1 MLSCC
6 GGSPRRLRCQ
16 AETMANMGNVAD
28 PDSLAARY
36 LSTFFLGEFIGLI
49 AFSTENLKID
59 GTDLQILACLVHFS
73 SWQAIN
79 EGIDN
84 GTISTENFDPEQIA
98 HKPVNAKSIYLTLG
112 MSRETVRR
120 RLIDLES
127 RGVFQKVEGGYIF
140 PVQRGDADFSR
151 DIRIHMLGMAK
162 RMQQRLKNIM
172 PDEA

>member
-1 MLSCC
+1 
-6 GGSPRRLRCQ
+6 
-16 AETMANMGNVAD
+16 MANMGNVSD

-36 LSTFFLGEFIGLI
+36 ISTFFLGEFVGLI
-49 AFSTENLKID
+49 ALGTEYLKID
-59 GTDLQILACLVHFS
+59 GPDLQILACIAHYS

-84 GTISTENFDPEQIA
+84 GTISTENFDPEQIV

-120 RLIDLES
+120 RLVDLES
-127 RGVFQKVEGGYIF
+127 RGIFQKVEGGYIF

-151 DIRIHMLGMAK
+151 DILAYMLGMAK
-162 RMQQRLKNIM
+162 RVQQRLKKIM

>member
-1 MLSCC
+1 MLVFC
-6 GGSPRRLRCQ
+6 GGSPRRSRCQ
-16 AETMANMGNVAD
+16 AETMANMGNLAD

-36 LSTFFLGEFIGLI
+36 LSTFLLGEFIGLI
-49 AFSTENLKID
+49 AFCTDKLKID
-59 GTDLQILACLVHFS
+59 VADLQIVACIAHFS

-84 GTISTENFDPEQIA
+84 GTISTENFDPEQIV

-120 RLIDLES
+120 RLIFLASSGIFE
-127 RGVFQKVEGGYIF
+127 KVEGGYIF

-151 DIRIHMLGMAK
+151 DIRAYMLGMAK
-162 RMQQRLKNIM
+162 RVQQRLKNIM

>member
-1 MLSCC
+1 MENCYRFWCS
-6 GGSPRRLRCQ
+6 
-16 AETMANMGNVAD
+16 TMALTNTGNVPD

-36 LSTFFLGEFIGLI
+36 LSTFFLGEFIGLT
-49 AFSTENLKID
+49 AFCTEKLKID
-59 GTDLQILACLVHFS
+59 GADLQILASLVHFS

-84 GTISTENFDPEQIA
+84 GTISAENFDPAQIV

-120 RLIDLES
+120 RLVYMTS
-127 RGVFQKVEGGYIF
+127 RGLFEKVDGGYIF

-151 DIRIHMLGMAK
+151 DIRLYMIGMAK
-162 RMQQRLKNIM
+162 RVQQRLKQIL

>member
-1 MLSCC
+1 
-6 GGSPRRLRCQ
+6 
-16 AETMANMGNVAD
+16 MANMGNVAD

-59 GTDLQILACLVHFS
+59 GTDLQILTCLAHFS

-98 HKPVNAKSIYLTLG
+98 YKPVNAKSIYLTLG

-120 RLIDLES
+120 RLVYLTALGI
-127 RGVFQKVEGGYIF
+127 FQKVDGGYIF

-151 DIRIHMLGMAK
+151 NIRVHMLGMAK
-162 RMQQRLKNIM
+162 RVHQRLKQIM

>member
-1 MLSCC
+1 
-6 GGSPRRLRCQ
+6 
-16 AETMANMGNVAD
+16 MANMGNLAD

-36 LSTFFLGEFIGLI
+36 LSTFFLGEFIGLT
-49 AFSTENLKID
+49 AFCTDKLKID
-59 GTDLQILACLVHFS
+59 GADLQILACIAHFS

-84 GTISTENFDPEQIA
+84 GTISTENFNPDQIV

-120 RLIDLES
+120 RLIYLES
-127 RGVFQKVEGGYIF
+127 PGVFQKVEGGYIF

-151 DIRIHMLGMAK
+151 DIRVYMLGMAK
-162 RMQQRLKNIM
+162 RMQQRLNQM
-172 PDEA
+172 LPDGA